1 MLPISETARV
11 LLVAPKK
18 KIRKKTET
26 IFCTWTWMENR
37 YLVVDH
43 NGNVGLQQ
51 FQISTQHLLSSLAA
65 CVPAQTVLVKWHS
78 ASNLFS
84 LACTP
89 DIMNYLSWGIQGT
102 WKPLQI
108 TGKWGRHQ
116 EILCIQSQKKSFAN
130 LPFSNC
136 LLKIGKDQPD
146 KGISEIVTEAQE
158 TTLVFWNAR
167 TVHEYFLL

>member
-1 MLPISETARV
+1 
-11 LLVAPKK
+11 
-18 KIRKKTET
+18 
-26 IFCTWTWMENR
+26 
-37 YLVVDH
+37 
-43 NGNVGLQQ
+43 
-51 FQISTQHLLSSLAA
+51 
-65 CVPAQTVLVKWHS
+65 
-78 ASNLFS
+78 
-84 LACTP
+84 
-89 DIMNYLSWGIQGT
+89 MNYLSWGIQGT